1 MRPDL
6 SRRRAILEWW
16 PLRLP
21 AVVFA
26 EARTRVREFGTLNAF
41 ISETTEDG
49 AGLVV
54 AVKDIVD
61 VKGLPTTG
69 GSDVPG
75 DEVAAD
81 DAQLITN
88 VRSRGCN
95 VIGKTNLDE
104 WGLGVSGANPHFGN
118 VRNPRDRSRMSGG
131 SSAGSAVA
139 VAVGACDWAVG
150 TDSGGSVR
158 IPASLCGIV
167 GFKPTPGVIPTR
179 GVIALSPSLDTVGAL
194 APNVGIASAAIWAMA
209 GKTAS
214 IEAPEAGLSVY
225 RLAVPQGW
233 IGELDAPTSSVW
245 RAVSAELPE
254 IRFPSRE
261 RLAAAATTILLAE
274 AAVEHRSRIAS
285 FPDRYGE
292 DAKERI
298 RLGQMITTVDY
309 LRAIEEREQ
318 LRYEVEA
325 AMRGW
330 DALVTPATTCV
341 APLIGTPRV
350 RDALSWFTRPFNLTG
365 QPAVVVPGRAANL
378 PVGLQLVGHPDG
390 DRDLARIAMAFEQR
404 WGPTGSRAV
413 EPAAFTTSSRG

>member
-1 MRPDL
+1 
-6 SRRRAILEWW
+6 
-16 PLRLP
+16 
-21 AVVFA
+21 VVFA
-26 EARTRVREFGTLNAF
+26 EARARIREFEALNAF
-41 ISETTEDG
+41 ISETTENG
-49 AGLVV
+49 VGLVV

-61 VKGLPTTG
+61 VKGIPTTG
-69 GSDVPG
+69 GGDVPG
-75 DEVAAD
+75 VGIAAD
-81 DAQLITN
+81 DADLIAN
-88 VRSRGCN
+88 ARAHGCH

-104 WGLGVSGANPHFGN
+104 WGLGVSGANPHFGD
-118 VRNPRDRSRMSGG
+118 VRNPRDRARMSGG

-139 VAVGACDWAVG
+139 VAIGACDWAVG

-194 APNVGIASAAIWAMA
+194 APNVEIASGAIWAMA
-209 GKTAS
+209 GGMAS
-214 IEAPEAGLSVY
+214 ILPAEAGLSPF

-233 IGELDAPTSSVW
+233 VGQLDAPTSSVW

-261 RLAAAATTILLAE
+261 RLAAVATTILLAE

-285 FPDRYGE
+285 FADRFGE

-309 LRAIEEREQ
+309 LEAIEEREQ
-318 LRYEVEA
+318 LCSEVDA

-365 QPAVVVPGRAANL
+365 QPAIVVPGRAANL
-378 PVGLQLVGHPDG
+378 PVGLQLVGHPYG
-390 DRDLARIAMAFEQR
+390 DRDLARLAMAFEQR
-404 WGPTGSRAV
+404 WRPTGARAD
-413 EPAAFTTSSRG
+413 PAALATPTQG